1 VDAEHASAVSDIAP
15 GMPDR
20 RMTWMVFP
28 CCEYTDNVV
37 AVHPA
42 GTQVKIV
49 ASSFALAFALF
60 TE

>member
-1 VDAEHASAVSDIAP
+1 
-15 GMPDR
+15 MPDR